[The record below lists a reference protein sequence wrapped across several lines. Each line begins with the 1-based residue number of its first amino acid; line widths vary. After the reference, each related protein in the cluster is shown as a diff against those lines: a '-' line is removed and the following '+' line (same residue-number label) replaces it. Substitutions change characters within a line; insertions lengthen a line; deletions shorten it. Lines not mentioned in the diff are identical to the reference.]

1 MKYMNLPRESRE
13 HLMAGLAAMP
23 EFLDESF
30 AQLPAALHVAP
41 GLDDGFSP
49 VEQVWHLADL
59 EEMGFAE
66 RIRRL
71 RAEPHPRLPHFAGD
85 VVARERNYKAL
96 SLLEGIAAFRRA
108 RERNLLVFR
117 ALDPG
122 EWVKDGDQ
130 DGVGPVSL
138 CDLPS
143 MMAAH
148 DASHR
153 REIADWF
160 AHVEG

>member
-13 HLMAGLAAMP
+13 HLLAGLAAMP

-71 RAEPHPRLPHFAGD
+71 RAESHPRLPDFAGD

-108 RERNLLVFR
+108 RERNLAVFR
-117 ALDPG
+117 QLDPDEWAKGG
-122 EWVKDGDQ
+122 EQ
-130 DGVGPVSL
+130 DGMGPVSL
-138 CDLPS
+138 CDMPS

-153 REIADWF
+153 NEIEAWF
-160 AHVEG
+160 DHLKL